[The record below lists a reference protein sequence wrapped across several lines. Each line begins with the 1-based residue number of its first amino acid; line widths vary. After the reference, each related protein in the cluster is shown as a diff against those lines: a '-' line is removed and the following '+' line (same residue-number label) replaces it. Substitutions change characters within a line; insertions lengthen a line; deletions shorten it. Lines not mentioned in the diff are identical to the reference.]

1 MTSFL
6 IAIPNTSLSVHAES
20 PVLSL
25 VEERLPLAENT
36 TLYISQL

>member
-6 IAIPNTSLSVHAES
+6 IAIPNTSLSVHAE
-20 PVLSL
+20 SL